1 MQYSQTNFT
10 GYKIKARYLMTKRLF
25 VNSKTQVY
33 EVFDLDNV
41 ALKLVVKMKKR
52 NFDRAR

>member
-10 GYKIKARYLMTKRLF
+10 GYKIKDRYLMTKRLF